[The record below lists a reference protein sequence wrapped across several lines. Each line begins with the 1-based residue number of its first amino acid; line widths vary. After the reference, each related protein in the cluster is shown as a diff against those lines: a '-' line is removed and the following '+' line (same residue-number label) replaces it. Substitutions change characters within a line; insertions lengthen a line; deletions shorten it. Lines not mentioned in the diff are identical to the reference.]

1 MREQY
6 NRRERSNPGLH
17 PFQNGGGGGEQPARI
32 NDGVQIA
39 GEVGPRL
46 YGGGAFF
53 FLLLKT

>member
-1 MREQY
+1 VQ
-6 NRRERSNPGLH
+6 
-17 PFQNGGGGGEQPARI
+17 I
-32 NDGVQIA
+32 NDGGQIA